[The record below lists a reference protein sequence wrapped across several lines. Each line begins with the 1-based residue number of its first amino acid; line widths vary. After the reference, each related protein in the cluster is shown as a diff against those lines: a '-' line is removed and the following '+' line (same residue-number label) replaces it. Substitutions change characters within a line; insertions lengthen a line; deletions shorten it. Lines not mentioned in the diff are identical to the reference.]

1 MLKTF
6 FNPDRPVSINGVG
19 LILTLMF
26 MHLVGPQAVILQP
39 AFVDGMVGQLGFD
52 PVQAG
57 YVAASENTGKA
68 VQSLLMMILVTR
80 VNWRYLFYGAL
91 AVLIAGNLIC
101 TVVDDY
107 QTFRVVRFFT
117 GVANGTIVP
126 LCYVVVG
133 LTAAADRNFGLLM
146 VSLMT
151 YAAVIF
157 FAIPTIFAMAG
168 LVGLLLVFAAFASL
182 AIPLVRNVPTHG
194 EQPSG
199 ANEGVLTLSWG
210 FRGMALGAMFFY
222 FVATFAVWT
231 YMSLIGRDTGIPEQQ
246 VANALTLS
254 QFAGIAGAGIAVLLG
269 SRFGR
274 AWPLAISL
282 VGSMV
287 SLVILGSYRTAMG
300 FAVAACIFQLLWNTT
315 HPYLL
320 GAHASFDRSGR
331 QVTYAVAMQMMGIAA
346 GPAIAA
352 WILTLP
358 GGGYAR
364 IIALSTALLA
374 ITTLLIQP
382 PVLRESSL
390 SGKRKLAA
398 APSH

>member
-1 MLKTF
+1 ML
-6 FNPDRPVSINGVG
+6 
-19 LILTLMF
+19 
-26 MHLVGPQAVILQP
+26 
-39 AFVDGMVGQLGFD
+39 
-52 PVQAG
+52 
-57 YVAASENTGKA
+57 
-68 VQSLLMMILVTR
+68 
-80 VNWRYLFYGAL
+80 
-91 AVLIAGNLIC
+91 
-101 TVVDDY
+101 
-107 QTFRVVRFFT
+107 RFFT

-168 LVGLLLVFAAFASL
+168 LVGLLLVFAAFASV

-194 EQPSG
+194 EQPSD
-199 ANEGVLTLSWG
+199 ASEGVLTLSWG

-231 YMSLIGRDTGIPEQQ
+231 YMSLIGRDAGIPEQQ

-254 QFAGIAGAGIAVLLG
+254 QFAEIAGAGIAVLLG

-282 VGSMV
+282 IGSMV
-287 SLVILGSYRTAMG
+287 ALAILGSYRTAIG
-300 FAVAACIFQLLWNTT
+300 FAVAACLFQLLWNTT
-315 HPYLL
+315 HPCLL
-320 GAHASFDRSGR
+320 AAHASFDRSGR

-374 ITTLLIQP
+374 ITALLIQP
-382 PVLRESSL
+382 PVLRESTL

-398 APSH
+398 APSHWGAPEPPCQYGARPVLYRWTPAVDPGGTCALVSRSSPFGETARNSPSGWASQASGPPWPGPGR